1 MTTEK
6 IDELI
11 ENYIVSFDEE
21 PLVVYPGTLYEGV
34 YVKLMKKAL
43 DRGSPYTEEE
53 LNKAL
58 DIVKYSEEGDIY

>member
-6 IDELI
+6 IDDLVLEYQLA
-11 ENYIVSFDEE
+11 FDEE

-43 DRGSPYTEEE
+43 KRGSPYTEEE

-58 DIVKYSEEGDIY
+58 GIESHGEGDIY